1 MRFGRCNPDF
11 VYFSTFTLHALR
23 SPLSLVWYLSI
34 DQGRPGGQWYTS
46 IPEKNSPKFIQIYP
60 KLVKALY
67 TVYLKLVVS
76 EASTYL
82 VVLPFQHSAYK
93 KQTCIIHYAFNYKL
107 SVSQSTVARTVITFS
122 RQQITRKVTCQVEQ
136 KDSWLIRNLNPHSSR
151 QLGFVG
157 FLERPIAEWL
167 KNVKKEVAVM
177 FTVRVSINKLYLIPK
192 ASPFICLC
200 FQKINENYIVCSSQ
214 PGFLATIFKL
224 KLWCKN

>member
-23 SPLSLVWYLSI
+23 
-34 DQGRPGGQWYTS
+34 RPGGQWYTS
-46 IPEKNSPKFIQIYP
+46 IPAKNSPKFIQIYP
-60 KLVKALY
+60 KLIKALY

-93 KQTCIIHYAFNYKL
+93 KQRCIVHYAFNYKL

-136 KDSWLIRNLNPHSSR
+136 KDSWLWIRNLNPHP
-151 QLGFVG
+151 
-157 FLERPIAEWL
+157 LERPIAEWL
-167 KNVKKEVAVM
+167 KNVKKEVTVM

-192 ASPFICLC
+192 ASPFICFC

-224 KLWCKN
+224 KLWCKD